1 MRLQIKK
8 LNDYAICVTFH
19 LEHAYVMWKKTET
32 SKPPSQSIYKFSH
45 LEWRDKD
52 ANG

>member
-8 LNDYAICVTFH
+8 LKDYAICVTSQ
-19 LEHAYVMWKKTET
+19 LEHAYVMWKKMEM
-32 SKPPSQSIYKFSH
+32 SKPLSQSIYKFSP
-45 LEWRDKD
+45 LKWRDRD